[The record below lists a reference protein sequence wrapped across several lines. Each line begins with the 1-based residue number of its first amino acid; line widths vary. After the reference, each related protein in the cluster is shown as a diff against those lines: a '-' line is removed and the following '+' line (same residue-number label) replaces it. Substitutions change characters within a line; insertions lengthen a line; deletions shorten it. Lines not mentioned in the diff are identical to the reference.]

1 MMILMTS
8 ASSVPNSLATIFRR
22 FMPGVIATYYTIVIA
37 TYSRD
42 RRARCGDFH
51 SIKWYKENRRVFVY
65 SPVVDFS
72 KAEGELLERSSL
84 ALDAQVYIK
93 YIIYPSILV
102 CSGGIYQKYI
112 IYPSILVCPGGQAD
126 DRPDPHDGRGGV
138 QVRDHLPRHQQELPR
153 GAAGQVDHLG
163 QVSKD
168 TLRDKKYDQ
177 FTTTLVSGPS
187 TPTSPFQEARAPDLS
202 WQTVW

>member
-1 MMILMTS
+1 
-8 ASSVPNSLATIFRR
+8 
-22 FMPGVIATYYTIVIA
+22 MPGVIATYYTIVIA
-37 TYSRD
+37 TYYCD
-42 RRARCGDFH
+42 LRARCGDFH

-93 YIIYPSILV
+93 YIIYSSIL
-102 CSGGIYQKYI
+102 GRT
-112 IYPSILVCPGGQAD
+112 GGQAD

-138 QVRDHLPRHQQELPR
+138 QVRDHLPRHQQELSG
-153 GAAGQVDHLG
+153 GAAGQADHLG

-168 TLRDKKYDQ
+168 TSRD
-177 FTTTLVSGPS
+177 
-187 TPTSPFQEARAPDLS
+187 
-202 WQTVW
+202 

>member
-1 MMILMTS
+1 MCREQVTFFKPS
-8 ASSVPNSLATIFRR
+8 PSVDDDIDDQRIQRAQFTGYNFPPFHAWRDRNLL
-22 FMPGVIATYYTIVIA
+22 YD
-37 TYSRD
+37 RD

-93 YIIYPSILV
+93 YIICPSIL
-102 CSGGIYQKYI
+102 GRT
-112 IYPSILVCPGGQAD
+112 GGQAD
-126 DRPDPHDGRGGV
+126 HRPDPHDGRGGV
-138 QVRDHLPRHQQELPR
+138 QVRDHLPRHQQELPS

-163 QVSKD
+163 QVTKD
-168 TLRDKKYDQ
+168 TSRDKKHD
-177 FTTTLVSGPS
+177 
-187 TPTSPFQEARAPDLS
+187 
-202 WQTVW
+202 